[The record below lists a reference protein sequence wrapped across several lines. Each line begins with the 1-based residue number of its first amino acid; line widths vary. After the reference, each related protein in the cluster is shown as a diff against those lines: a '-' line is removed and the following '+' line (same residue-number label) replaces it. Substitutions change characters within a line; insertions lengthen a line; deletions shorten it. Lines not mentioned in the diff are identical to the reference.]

1 MRAWDSG
8 ARAHPHRS
16 HMAVEAVEAVV
27 GMGMVK
33 ASMVAVILLMGGMAI
48 GRKAK
53 KPWIGN
59 AINLF
64 LVFSDR
70 PGEQS
75 RAKACCCRAFLRI
88 IEVLL
93 KATPDQFDMSPEGES
108 IKPEDEDVDTEDQQ
122 WDKTEGDETSV
133 KQTDDEGT

>member
-16 HMAVEAVEAVV
+16 HMAEEAVV

-53 KPWIGN
+53 KTWIGN

-108 IKPEDEDVDTEDQQ
+108 IKPEDEDVDQPAEPQQ
-122 WDKTEGDETSV
+122 RL
-133 KQTDDEGT
+133 GTRVFWLISSDYGFLGAR